1 MSTVAVVRCFSYND
15 AERNINRLME
25 LIGVNKV
32 EADRVVIKINLCG
45 LRTPETGAITHPL
58 FLNALLKC
66 LRTRFGEKMEIVVVE
81 SDATTSLPS
90 LFIKWLGFQEVL
102 NKWNAKF
109 VNLSRARG
117 SVKIKEGILKGQRI
131 PDVFNGSYFISL
143 AKLKTHIA
151 TKITCVLK
159 NQFGCIPYPRKI
171 RYHRSLDEAIVEAN
185 KYFKPNLSIVDG
197 IIALTG
203 TQGPSYGIPVHA
215 GVILAS
221 KDPVACD
228 SLCAKLLGFS
238 PRSVR
243 HIKLSE
249 KVGIGT
255 SKYKLVG
262 DQIDFKINSHWGFLE
277 SHAMNIGMKLLNR
290 ARRKV
295 SQW

>member
-1 MSTVAVVRCFSYND
+1 MSTVAVVRCLSYNN
-15 AERNINRLME
+15 AERSINRLME
-25 LIGVNKV
+25 LIGINKV
-32 EADRVVIKINLCG
+32 EAERVVIKINLCG

-58 FLNALLKC
+58 FLDALLKC
-66 LRTRFGEKMEIVVVE
+66 LRTIFGEKMEIVVVE

-102 NKWNAKF
+102 NKWNIKF
-109 VNLSRARG
+109 VNLSRADD
-117 SVKIKEGILKGQRI
+117 SIKIKEGILKGQKI
-131 PDVFNGSYFISL
+131 PDIFNGSYFISL

-197 IIALTG
+197 IVALTG

-215 GVILAS
+215 RVILAS

-243 HIKLSE
+243 HVKLSE
-249 KVGIGT
+249 KAGIGT
-255 SKYKLVG
+255 SKYKVVG
-262 DQIDFKINSHWGFLE
+262 DPVNFKINSHWGFLE

-290 ARRKV
+290 VRRKV
-295 SQW
+295 SRW